1 MQAKFDLSDWDRR
14 KAALLP
20 VIDAA
25 AVEGLVAQENVGR
38 LSDFLL
44 GRGIAV
50 GAVPAQASA
59 ANGVETLDTPIAS
72 ERSSGLEDSEA
83 PRFVRGFHDILI
95 SIGIVIGLSGLVGL
109 ATFLAVFPAVI
120 VLGEILVRRQR
131 LALPAVVLTFS
142 FIAAS
147 VFGMHLVFEEISLP
161 GRWQPA
167 LSSAMIMGLLALFYW
182 RYRVPLAFALMC
194 IAAFAVV
201 VFVAAAMIFEMSGN
215 EAFFDTYPTILAGLI
230 GLFAVLTFGTALYF
244 DFSDRFRATRRS
256 DVAFW
261 LHLAA
266 APAILYTVITLVYAP
281 FHQSWFDATT
291 SASQAG
297 TIVFTVL
304 VLMLVG
310 IMLDR
315 RAFVTSGLLS
325 FGYAFKILLD
335 EGGVTGFLASA
346 DNIAFVIL
354 LATGVIVLSLGI
366 GWRWLRRV
374 ALDALP
380 SGVAQRLPL
389 VQ

>member
-72 ERSSGLEDSEA
+72 ERTSGLEDSEA
-83 PRFVRGFHDILI
+83 PRFIRGFHDILI

-131 LALPAVVLTFS
+131 LALPAVVLTLS
-142 FIAAS
+142 FIAAASYATLPLFEHVS
-147 VFGMHLVFEEISLP
+147 VPE
-161 GRWQPA
+161 RWQPA
-167 LSSAMIMGLLALFYW
+167 IAAAVIMGLLALFYW

-201 VFVAAAMIFEMSGN
+201 VFIAAAMIFQMSGN
-215 EAFFDTYPTILAGLI
+215 EALFDTYPTILAGLI

-244 DFSDRFRATRRS
+244 DFSDRLRATRRS

-281 FHQSWFDATT
+281 FHQSWFDVAT

-297 TIVFTVL
+297 TIVFSVL

-335 EGGVTGFLASA
+335 EGGITGFLASA

>member
-131 LALPAVVLTFS
+131 LALPAVVLTLS

-215 EAFFDTYPTILAGLI
+215 ESFFDTYPTILAGLI